1 MKEKNK
7 RSKKARVAMQFS
19 TFEIPPSGDVLV
31 LGKRCSIGPQ
41 AAKRM
46 IDSAAPDQFDLIQIE
61 DDIIEA
67 ILVKKFLFLRTEKE
81 PLVKAIVEES
91 RAIMGTGCMVRV
103 KCEVVVTVDR
113 EF

>member
-7 RSKKARVAMQFS
+7 RSKKARIAMELS

-31 LGKRCSIGPQ
+31 LGKRCPIGPQ

-91 RAIMGTGCMVRV
+91 RAIMGTDCMIRV

-113 EF
+113 EL